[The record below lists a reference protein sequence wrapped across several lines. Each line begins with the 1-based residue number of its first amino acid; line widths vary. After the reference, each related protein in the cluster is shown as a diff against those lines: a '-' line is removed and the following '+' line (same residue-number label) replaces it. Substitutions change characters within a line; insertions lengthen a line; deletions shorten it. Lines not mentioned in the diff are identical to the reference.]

1 MEEKNLSIEE
11 IKNIINAEENI
22 NIEIYLEGGQDERD

>member
-1 MEEKNLSIEE
+1 MEEKKLTIEE

-22 NIEIYLEGGQDERD
+22 NIEIYLEGGQNERD